1 MSVVNRNVN
10 LAELDIDLKMLRSQ
24 KLELVGMTWDV
35 ESRKNLTTGQTEAID
50 GIINLLDAV
59 QDNIEAFNDNITE
72 FDVFGNLELEGI
84 IL

>member
-24 KLELVGMTWDV
+24 KLELVGMTWDI

-50 GIINLLDAV
+50 GIIHLLDAV